1 MLGLFICTVKKLILL
16 LSFTVFLITGI
27 SATNEPGNTKLLS
40 GKIIDKQTGETLAGV
55 KVQLKGTDKYCY
67 TDMNGNFVLT
77 VNATNTAEVIID
89 MVGYQTTTL
98 KTQEL
103 SLGSDIVLNPR

>member
-1 MLGLFICTVKKLILL
+1 MLGLLICSVKKLLL
-16 LSFTVFLITGI
+16 LFGFTFFLITG
-27 SATNEPGNTKLLS
+27 AFAGNETGNIKLLS
-40 GKIIDKQTGETLAGV
+40 GKVIDKQTGETLTGV

-67 TDMNGNFVLT
+67 TDMEGRFVLA
-77 VNATNTAEVIID
+77 VNAANTSEVIID
-89 MVGYQTTTL
+89 MVGYQPATL